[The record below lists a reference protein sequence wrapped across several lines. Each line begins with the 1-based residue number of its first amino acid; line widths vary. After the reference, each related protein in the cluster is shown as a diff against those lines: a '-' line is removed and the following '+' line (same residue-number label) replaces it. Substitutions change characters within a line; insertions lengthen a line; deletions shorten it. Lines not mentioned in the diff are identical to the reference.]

1 MEQRMMPLVIS
12 SSPTDMAGSERQLL
26 LEQVETVSVNS
37 PYVNSLLQEVKVL
50 VSESIAGSSAK
61 GYAGHWKRWLAFAAE
76 HDLVPIP
83 AEPDVLAAHFVHLC
97 SITESL
103 APALSARAAIGF
115 FHKMSRPD
123 EVVPRDSVRVS
134 MAMAGL
140 KHRYAKPPKKAMKFT
155 PSSLRKVVDYLMSGE
170 EVKLKDHRM
179 AVFASCLW
187 HTVARYEEL
196 AKVEF
201 DQVRVLEGGS
211 IELFVAS
218 AKNYGKDDPR
228 TGIISPTHKEDCP
241 VQLVLSYM
249 DRIRGLFQGG
259 TKYLFPHLSPK
270 SLPTAKQMSYQSALK
285 QLREVVRILEIPVE
299 DGKRFRLHSARGGA
313 ATATSNAGV
322 PLESIR
328 QAGRL
333 SSDWAPL
340 TYIQPSEQARGI
352 VCSTLS
358 YLLGA
363 SRY

>member
-1 MEQRMMPLVIS
+1 MITP
-12 SSPTDMAGSERQLL
+12 DMAGCERQLL
-26 LEQVETVSVNS
+26 LEQVETVNVHS
-37 PYVNSLLQEVKVL
+37 PYVKNLLQEVKVL
-50 VSESIAGSSAK
+50 VSESVAGSSAK
-61 GYAGHWKRWLAFAAE
+61 GYSGHRKRWLAFADE
-76 HDLVPIP
+76 HGLVPVP
-83 AEPDVLAAHFVHLC
+83 AEPDVLAAYFVHLC
-97 SITESL
+97 SLTESL

-123 EVVPRDSVRVS
+123 EVVPTDSVRIW
-134 MAMAGL
+134 MCMAGH
-140 KHRYAKPPKKAMKFT
+140 KNRYAKPPKKAMKFN
-155 PSSLRKVVDYLMSGE
+155 PDSIRKVVDYLMSGE

-211 IELFVAS
+211 LELFVAS
-218 AKNYGKDDPR
+218 AKNYKKDDPR
-228 TGIISPTHKEDCP
+228 TGIISPTDKEDYP

-270 SLPTAKQMSYQSALK
+270 SLPTSKQMSYQSALK

-299 DGKRFRLHSARGGA
+299 DGKRFGLHSVRGGA
-313 ATATSNAGV
+313 ATAASNAGV

-328 QAGRL
+328 QAGRWT
-333 SSDWAPL
+333 SERAPL
-340 TYIQPSEQARGI
+340 TYIQPSESARGL
-352 VCSTLS
+352 VSATLS
-358 YLLGA
+358 SLPGA